1 MLILGMNG
9 IEAMGLPDE
18 LGETLGCSVIHCQ
31 LQGVAMIIS
40 ILREPIDSD
49 AIANDAKR
57 DYSMN
62 SANKIGGPLT
72 FNAPNTRD
80 YLISE

>member
-1 MLILGMNG
+1 MRFGLLMEGGRLMLILGMNG

-18 LGETLGCSVIHCQ
+18 LGGTLGCSVIHCQ

-49 AIANDAKR
+49 ATANDAKR
-57 DYSMN
+57 DYSMKV
-62 SANKIGGPLT
+62 AVVIQQIK
-72 FNAPNTRD
+72 
-80 YLISE
+80 